1 MDETSISED
10 LKSLTMDILDALI
23 PVHDPVETTA
33 MPVDDVVTE
42 TPEDSI
48 TVDSSSADPV
58 VLPSDNV
65 ITPMDV
71 HPAQF
76 RSQPIPESDTTAEH
90 KSLAKTELEPSAE
103 DAVAEPDS
111 SDETDVP
118 KEATARCWSTPKEPE
133 PEHYSPVSIEK
144 IPASEVDDA
153 IHVLPAYYYY
163 NPWFYMQLRKA
174 SDSAPVVTS
183 PSALPPNFNKN
194 LRTYVIRTPSSRS
207 SFNLF
212 RKHPKLVPY
221 RIKEV
226 RMPEQG
232 IPHPPGRIIRPI
244 AFPASRWSSIVELS
258 TAFS

>member
-1 MDETSISED
+1 MG
-10 LKSLTMDILDALI
+10 
-23 PVHDPVETTA
+23 
-33 MPVDDVVTE
+33 
-42 TPEDSI
+42 
-48 TVDSSSADPV
+48 ADPV

-144 IPASEVDDA
+144 IPASE
-153 IHVLPAYYYY
+153 
-163 NPWFYMQLRKA
+163 LRKA

-212 RKHPKLVPY
+212 RKRPKLVPY

-244 AFPASRWSSIVELS
+244 AFPASRRSLNSPPHFLNFFFHEFLLIS
-258 TAFS
+258 Q